1 MTTRV
6 GEWLR
11 RWYLDEL
18 PQLCNIVRG
27 DMFLIG
33 TRPYPLDA
41 YEEELVRGVT
51 RKFDMPG
58 GLVGPVQSQKGRPGA
73 TELSH
78 DAAYWEAFT
87 TLPGWRLLWLDMRIL
102 WRSLACSSH
111 TRGCDRT
118 GGARTA

>member
-11 RWYLDEL
+11 RWYVDEL

-58 GLVGPVQSQKGRPGA
+58 GLVGPVQSQRAARGHGAEPRCRLLGGVHHVAGLAAAAPAELGRPDLHQQDHA
-73 TELSH
+73 M
-78 DAAYWEAFT
+78 W
-87 TLPGWRLLWLDMRIL
+87 
-102 WRSLACSSH
+102 
-111 TRGCDRT
+111 
-118 GGARTA
+118 